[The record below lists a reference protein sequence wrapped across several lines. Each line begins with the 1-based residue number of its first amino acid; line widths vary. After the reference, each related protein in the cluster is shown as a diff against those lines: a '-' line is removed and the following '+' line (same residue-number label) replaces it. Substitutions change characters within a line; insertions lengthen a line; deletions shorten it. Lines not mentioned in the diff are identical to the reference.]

1 VLDLDEKGELIV
13 IALGGNAFLQ
23 KNEKGTVE
31 EQWRNVY
38 AAAKQIVD
46 LVKNGYKVVVTH
58 GNGPQVG
65 NVMEWMEALKDKI
78 PPLTMD
84 IAGAMTQGWIGYM
97 LQQAI
102 QNVLIDENLDH
113 RYRVVTLIN
122 QVEVKKDDPAWKN
135 PTKYVGPYYYNEA
148 EIKKIAE
155 EKGWTVKADP
165 RGGFRR
171 VVPSPDV
178 LDNIEKEAIKLLYEN
193 DFIVIASGGG
203 GIPVVKDE
211 KGKVSGRE
219 AVIDKDLGGQLLA
232 SVVGADIF
240 VILTDVEGAYLNYG
254 KPDQKLLRELTV
266 SEAKKLLDQGVFGS
280 GSMGP
285 KVKAAIRFAERTGK
299 PAYIGHLYKLKEI
312 LEGKSGTKIV
322 ADKK

>member
-1 VLDLDEKGELIV
+1 MSEKKKLLV

-23 KNEKGTVE
+23 KGQKGTPE
-31 EQWRNVY
+31 DQWKNVY

-46 LVKNGYKVVVTH
+46 LIKQGYRVVITH

-65 NVMEWMEALKDKI
+65 NVLEWMEALKDKI

-97 LQQAI
+97 LQQAL
-102 QNVLIDENLDH
+102 QNILIEEGLDH
-113 RYRVVTLIN
+113 RYRVVTIVN
-122 QVEVKKDDPAWKN
+122 QVQVKKDDPAWEN
-135 PTKYVGPYYYNEA
+135 PTKYVGPYYHDE
-148 EIKKIAE
+148 EEVKKLE
-155 EKGWTVKADP
+155 KEKGWVIKPDP
-165 RGGFRR
+165 RGGYRR

-178 LDNIEKEAIKLLYEN
+178 IDNIEKDAIKTLYEN

-211 KGKVSGRE
+211 KGRLEGRE

-232 SVVGADIF
+232 AVVGADHFI
-240 VILTDVEGAYLNYG
+240 ILTDVEGAYINFG

-266 SEAKKLLDQGVFGS
+266 SEAKKLLEEGVFGA

-285 KVKAAIRFAERTGK
+285 KVKAAARFAERTGK
-299 PAYIGHLYKLKEI
+299 PAFIGHLYKLHEI

-322 ADKK
+322 PDPK

>member
-1 VLDLDEKGELIV
+1 MDDSRKKLVV

-31 EQWRNVY
+31 EQWKNVY
-38 AAAKQIVD
+38 AAARQIVD
-46 LVKNGYKVVVTH
+46 LVKSGYKVVVTH

-65 NVMEWMEALKDKI
+65 NVLEWMEALKDKI
-78 PPLTMD
+78 PPLSMD

-102 QNVLIDENLDH
+102 QNVLIEENLDH
-113 RYRVVTLIN
+113 RYRVVTIIN
-122 QVEVKKDDPAWKN
+122 QVEVKKDDPAWNN
-135 PTKYVGPYYYNEA
+135 PTKYIGPYYYDAAVVE
-148 EIKKIAE
+148 KLRE
-155 EKGWTVKADP
+155 ERGWAMKADP
-165 RGGFRR
+165 RGGYRR

-178 LDNIEKEAIKLLYEN
+178 VDNIEKDAIKLLYEN

-211 KGKVSGRE
+211 KGRVYGRE
-219 AVIDKDLGGQLLA
+219 AVIDKDLGAQLLA
-232 SVVGADIF
+232 SVVGGDIF
-240 VILTDVEGAYLNYG
+240 VILTDVEGAYLNFG

-266 SEAKKLLDQGVFGS
+266 SEAKKLLEQGVFGS

-285 KVKAAIRFAERTGK
+285 KVKAAVRFAERTGK
-299 PAYIGHLYKLKEI
+299 AAYIGHLYKLKEI
-312 LEGKSGTKIV
+312 LEEKSGTKIV
-322 ADKK
+322 PDKKQ